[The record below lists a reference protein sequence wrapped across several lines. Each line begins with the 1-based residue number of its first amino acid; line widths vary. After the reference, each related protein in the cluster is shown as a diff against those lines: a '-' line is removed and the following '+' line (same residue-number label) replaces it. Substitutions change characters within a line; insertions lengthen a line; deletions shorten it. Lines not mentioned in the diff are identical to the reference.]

1 MTDSTTELVFLAG
14 KLVRQLRRSA
24 TIPAAYRVL
33 AMLDDIGPVGISQL
47 AAADGISQPTMS
59 TQVAALVQDGYVAKA
74 PHPSDARAQVLSLT
88 DAGRAYLQTNRERI
102 AAVVQGRLSTH
113 SEADIA
119 TAIAVLTSLTEK
131 GNA

>member
-1 MTDSTTELVFLAG
+1 VTDSTAELVLLAG
-14 KLVRQLRRSA
+14 KLVRQLRRE
-24 TIPAAYRVL
+24 IDMPASYRVL
-33 AMLDDIGPVGISQL
+33 ATLEDLASAGISQL

-59 TQVAALVQDGYVAKA
+59 SQVASLVQEGYVAKA
-74 PHPSDARAQVLSLT
+74 PHPTDARAQVLTLT
-88 DAGRAYLQTNRERI
+88 DTGRAYLHRTRDRL
-102 AAVVQGRLSTH
+102 AATVRGRLTGH